1 MMKFKVILLI
11 CFVVLQ
17 SLLFA
22 SASTDVYK
30 EVLKLEPV
38 GYWPAD
44 EGSGKVLRDRSGGKN
59 HGRIYSVPWHEGFL
73 DFDCNTYQ
81 WVQMPFKKEY
91 GSKSFS
97 MGGWVYSALDRRI
110 PTDRDKNY
118 LFGALLIGQ
127 PFKEQSN
134 SKLKWA
140 IWGDRL
146 DTDGAM
152 LRFGLPGDNGLSTVE
167 VVSGQKA
174 DAVGSVK
181 EKTGIASG
189 KWQHLFYTYDKTGTG
204 SIYING
210 KHVCARENVPYKPAE
225 TPLVLGGGR
234 WGTFNLGGTISLDG
248 SLRHIVFFDRA
259 LDNSEVEA
267 LCDLTRPDAEPASVE
282 HKAKEQDIT
291 YSVDELTSR
300 VKDENL
306 DEFSRG
312 QAALKLAEKGSQA
325 SGALPVLIEILKKI
339 DEDGSHLPKVEEFL
353 RNAAIRALLDIG
365 TKDDRALEMLTETFV
380 KPLFDSLDTSG
391 MYLRKC
397 RVLVKRGSGLE
408 ALEVFK
414 KYMAS
419 LPPLPRL
426 EGWGSSQRAAQLD
439 EICHYLPLN
448 EEYYNKYLSK
458 GLPFADAHYNAYNQI
473 DTRDGFTYTTVV
485 ERVSYAEVLNEFEK
499 ELEDRTN
506 DRPDPEG
513 KWSRVK
519 IVKISPSGR
528 RKEAFL
534 EGDWFIFD
542 ARDEKMDGWAIV
554 LDNSGYIHLLG
565 GQHNSPNQ
573 ENYIPGS
580 WERLGIS
587 EGESRPQ
594 IMYWVSG
601 RPGDIDDFEFA
612 GQKNNPRSVTGWM
625 NYMNF
630 ARSREGRLFLYGRG
644 QVWTWAMLHYDES
657 SRRWTQISGS
667 ASNMLE
673 RAQRENPRW
682 VASLGDTIPYY
693 GPGDGLVSAWQ
704 PGAYNF
710 CRAWSGHVR
719 GVSFDLSG
727 RMHLEMPILG
737 VGEDGEMT
745 SGPIYAYSDNFG
757 KTFHAAD
764 GRKLE
769 LPLTVNPIPSH
780 NADITAGTFKKYFD
794 LWISLIREY

>member
-1 MMKFKVILLI
+1 MRYGFLLMLFLSI
-11 CFVVLQ
+11 FFQPFV
-17 SLLFA
+17 FA
-22 SASTDVYK
+22 AAPTDVYK
-30 EVLKLEPV
+30 EVFQLKPA

-44 EGSGKVLRDRSGGKN
+44 EGSGEVLHDRSGGRN

-73 DFDCNTYQ
+73 DFDCDTYQ
-81 WVQMPFKKEY
+81 WVQVAFKKEY

-97 MGGWVYSALDRRI
+97 MGGWVYSTLDRRT

-127 PFKEQSN
+127 PFKPHSD

-152 LRFGLPGDNGLSTVE
+152 LRFGLPGDNGLSAVE

-174 DAVGSVK
+174 DAVGSAK

-189 KWQHLFYTYDKTGTG
+189 KWQHLFYTYDKAGTG
-204 SIYING
+204 SLYING
-210 KHVCARENVPYKPAE
+210 KVVCTRQNVPYQPAQ
-225 TPLVLGGGR
+225 TPLVIGGGR

-259 LDNSEVEA
+259 LGSSEVEK
-267 LCDLTRPDAEPASVE
+267 LCDLTRPDEEPASVE
-282 HKAKEQDIT
+282 HETKQQDIT
-291 YSVDELTSR
+291 YRVDELIAR
-300 VKDENL
+300 VKDESL

-312 QAALKLAEKGSQA
+312 QAALKLAKKHPEA
-325 SGALPVLIEILKKI
+325 LEALPVLIEALRKI
-339 DEDGSHLPKVEEFL
+339 DADGAHLPRVEEFL
-353 RNAAIRALLDIG
+353 RNALIRSLLDIG
-365 TKDDRALEMLTETFV
+365 PKDDRARKILTEAFV

-391 MYLRKC
+391 IYLRKC
-397 RVLVKRGSGLE
+397 RVLLKRGSGLE
-408 ALEVFK
+408 ALEVFN

-426 EGWGSSQRAAQLD
+426 QGWGSSQRTSQLD
-439 EICHYLPLN
+439 EICRHLPLK
-448 EEYYNKYLSK
+448 EEYYNRYLSK

-473 DTRDGFTYTTVV
+473 DTREGFTYTTVV
-485 ERVSYAEVLNEFEK
+485 ERVSYEEVLHHFER
-499 ELEDRTN
+499 ELSSRT
-506 DRPDPEG
+506 DQRPDPEG

-519 IVKISPSGR
+519 IVKISPTGS
-528 RKEAFL
+528 RKEACL

-554 LDNSGYIHLLG
+554 LDKSGFIHLLG

-573 ENYIPGS
+573 GNYIPGS
-580 WERLGIS
+580 WEKLDIS
-587 EGESRPQ
+587 EGDNRPQ
-594 IMYWVSG
+594 IMYWVSD
-601 RPGDIDDFEFA
+601 RPGDIDDFEFT

-644 QVWTWAMLHYDES
+644 QVWTWAMLRYDED

-667 ASNMLE
+667 ASNMLK
-673 RAQRENPRW
+673 RAQRENPHW
-682 VASLGDTIPYY
+682 VASLGDTVPYY

-737 VGEDGEMT
+737 VGRDGKMT
-745 SGPIYAYSDNFG
+745 SGPVYAYSDDLG
-757 KTFHAAD
+757 KTFHAAN
-764 GRKLE
+764 GSELE
-769 LPLTVNPIPSH
+769 LPLTVNPIPGH
-780 NADITAGTFKKYFD
+780 NADITTGTFKEHYD
-794 LWISLIREY
+794 LWISLVKEY